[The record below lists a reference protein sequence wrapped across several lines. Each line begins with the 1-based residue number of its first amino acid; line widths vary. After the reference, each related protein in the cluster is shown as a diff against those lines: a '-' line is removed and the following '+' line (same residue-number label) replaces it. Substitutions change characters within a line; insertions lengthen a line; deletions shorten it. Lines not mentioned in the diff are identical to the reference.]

1 MSAEARPI
9 SPTAFALAIQDL
21 PVATLNNKALEIRN
35 SMAHL
40 LHSNEQLQEFADQGD
55 QDCIDAIAENRTVMS
70 RMEERISLLRA
81 EVEGRGLRWYE
92 DHAQEE
98 VKVNG
103 VNEDG
108 STPRVNGDGP
118 GSASAEANQSQP
130 AAPSGRL
137 NDEQLQR
144 LLAERLGEQDDNE
157 DDGVHL

>member
-1 MSAEARPI
+1 
-9 SPTAFALAIQDL
+9 
-21 PVATLNNKALEIRN
+21 
-35 SMAHL
+35 MAHL
-40 LHSNEQLQEFADQGD
+40 RHSNEQLQEFADQGD

-108 STPRVNGDGP
+108 SVPRVNGVTN
-118 GSASAEANQSQP
+118 GSINTQTSQAQP

-144 LLAERLGEQDDNE
+144 LLAERLGEQEDDG